1 MVVSGKAS
9 TVGALASQAGLHEV
23 YVTRILRCAYLAP
36 DIVEAILDGS
46 QPADLTLRRLCR
58 DLPMSWAEQRTQL
71 AQKNRPWALHSCAT
85 ATPSATVRP

>member
-36 DIVEAILDGS
+36 DIVEAPTSG
-46 QPADLTLRRLCR
+46 PDLTEAVSRSPNELG
-58 DLPMSWAEQRTQL
+58 
-71 AQKNRPWALHSCAT
+71 
-85 ATPSATVRP
+85 